1 MQYFD
6 RIGICHE
13 RGKGRPVFDGRRV
26 DQLTMAIGIA
36 DLYQTKRWVIGAIPH
51 KFGIDADCTS
61 RLGGLYC
68 ICEGF
73 CRRNHVVT
81 KVTKTNT
88 IGKQN
93 LNRNAVIP
101 PYRRKNTP
109 H

>member
-1 MQYFD
+1 
-6 RIGICHE
+6 
-13 RGKGRPVFDGRRV
+13 
-26 DQLTMAIGIA
+26 
-36 DLYQTKRWVIGAIPH
+36 
-51 KFGIDADCTS
+51 
-61 RLGGLYC
+61 LGGLYC